1 MAPNCA
7 MLDAG
12 ATSALGEIVEDRL
25 LDGRLVLCQ
34 PRKGHR
40 AGSDAI
46 LLAAALPE
54 LGEGPLLDIGA
65 GVGTIGLAAAL
76 MQPAL
81 RVTLLERDPDIAALA
96 LRNIGLNQLSE
107 RAAVV
112 AADVAAPAAMLSAAG
127 LKPASFACVA
137 MNPPFYV
144 ASETRASPVPNRRA
158 AHVVEGSLAPWFK
171 TARRLLRPGGQI
183 AIIHRAETLA
193 ELLAG
198 LATGFGG
205 ISIRPI
211 HALSDRPAIR
221 VVVTAVLNS
230 RKPAELLP
238 AFVLN
243 GPDGRLTDASEA
255 VHRGR
260 ATLR

>member
-1 MAPNCA
+1 MSSRVRWRR
-7 MLDAG
+7 G
-12 ATSALGEIVEDRL
+12 SR
-25 LDGRLVLCQ
+25 
-34 PRKGHR
+34 PRG
-40 AGSDAI
+40 G
-46 LLAAALPE
+46 
-54 LGEGPLLDIGA
+54 
-65 GVGTIGLAAAL
+65 
-76 MQPAL
+76 
-81 RVTLLERDPDIAALA
+81 
-96 LRNIGLNQLSE
+96 
-107 RAAVV
+107 
-112 AADVAAPAAMLSAAG
+112 
-127 LKPASFACVA
+127 FCV
-137 MNPPFYV
+137 
-144 ASETRASPVPNRRA
+144 R
-158 AHVVEGSLAPWFK
+158 
-171 TARRLLRPGGQI
+171 
-183 AIIHRAETLA
+183 A

>member
-1 MAPNCA
+1 

-12 ATSALGEIVEDRL
+12 ATSALGEIVTDRL
-25 LDGRLVLCQ
+25 LDGRLTLRQ
-34 PRKGHR
+34 PKKGHR

-76 MQPAL
+76 AQPAL
-81 RVTLLERDPDIAALA
+81 RVTLVERDPDLAALA
-96 LRNIGLNQLSE
+96 LENAALNQLSE
-107 RAAVV
+107 RVDVV
-112 AADVAAPAAMLSAAG
+112 ATDIAASVAVLSAAG
-127 LKPASFACVA
+127 LRPGSFACVA
-137 MNPPFYV
+137 MNPPFY
-144 ASETRASPVPNRRA
+144 AAAENRASPVPNRRA

-171 TARRLLRPGGQI
+171 TARRVLRPGGQI
-183 AIIHRAETLA
+183 AIIHRAEALA

-211 HALSDRPAIR
+211 HALADRPAIR

-230 RKPAELLP
+230 KKPAELLP

-243 GPDGRLTDASEA
+243 RPDGRLTEISEA
-255 VHRGR
+255 VHRGST
-260 ATLR
+260 TLR